1 VLGPLR
7 QVHDQVSSL
16 LGDPGPDRVNRD
28 THDVDGPGDVLD
40 EEQHTDPFEKHC
52 VDMEQV
58 TGEDPLGLG
67 LQELAPARSRP
78 SGCGIQSG
86 TFEDV
91 PHRAGRNPDTDAGEL
106 AADPLIAPSRVLSS
120 QLQHR
125 FPNVPPGGGAAWTF
139 PSVGPSAGDQI
150 PVPAQE
156 RRRRHE
162 EHLPRRPRQQPRQRG
177 QQGTV
182 CIIEIGTVPDGVG
195 RRPDA
200 GARGSPVPYSGHH
213 ASAGARVGGRNRG

>member
-1 VLGPLR
+1 MLGN
-7 QVHDQVSSL
+7 
-16 LGDPGPDRVNRD
+16 PDSGRVGRD
-28 THDVDGPGDVLD
+28 THDMDGPSGVLD
-40 EEQHTDPFEKHC
+40 EEQHIDPLPEHR

-67 LQELAPARSRP
+67 LQELGPTRSCP
-78 SGCGIQSG
+78 SGCGIQAS

-91 PHRAGRNPDTDAGEL
+91 PHRAGRHPNTDPGEL

-120 QLQHR
+120 QPQHR
-125 FPNVPPGGGAAWTF
+125 FPDVPPGGWTAWTF

-162 EHLPRRPRQQPRQRG
+162 EHLPRRARQQPRQRR
-177 QQGTV
+177 QQDTV
-182 CIIEIGTVPDGVG
+182 CIIEIGTL
-195 RRPDA
+195 
-200 GARGSPVPYSGHH
+200 HLTT
-213 ASAGARVGGRNRG
+213 